1 MPRKNRRT
9 KVNFAG
15 RSRRRQ
21 STPNVYI
28 QEDDPEA
35 SDVSSEDDSLESALT
50 SDATPGSRT
59 SRSRSRR
66 ATRRGRNAPLRAAV
80 YAEYLPRELRKLG
93 VLTGG
98 LAVILIALTVVIG

>member
-9 KVNFAG
+9 KINFAG

-21 STPNVYI
+21 STPNVYH

-35 SDVSSEDDSLESALT
+35 SDSRGDDDTLEAALT
-50 SDATPGSRT
+50 SDAPSDSR
-59 SRSRSRR
+59 RSRSRR

-98 LAVILIALTVVIG
+98 LAIILVALTVVIG